1 MGETSPGV
9 EALPVQ
15 PASFLLP
22 PPQDHAPQSPH
33 PTPSDPTAT
42 TPDPD
47 PWNRLLLRQN
57 AIWFCRLRWI
67 VVATLST
74 AGLLGLFP
82 VLMQPLGLA
91 IPPAVPLASA
101 GFLALLNGLFVKL
114 IPAADNP
121 NATRNAKFILWLQ
134 ITCDLLVLTAVV
146 HWLNQDLP
154 CAPFMY
160 LFHIILACIVFTPIE
175 SFTVLGMAATFLLLS
190 LIATSQEWLPHM
202 SVLLPADTTTPH
214 QHASSVHLGY
224 RTGFT
229 FLIWGVIWYLV
240 SWLARKLQQHEHQLA
255 LTNLQLK
262 ASGEERSD
270 HMLQTTHQLKAPFA
284 AIHAQTQLL
293 LGNYCGPLP
302 QKAHQVVETIAA
314 RSMALSRQIQQMLQ
328 LANLRSQGQS
338 TPQCKS
344 LDLADLTTQTIH
356 RIEPNARQRNI
367 TLSTQVEPSLLEAV
381 EDHLTML
388 VDNLIVNAVNYSH
401 PNSSV
406 EVTCQPSANH
416 TVTLTV
422 RDHGIGI
429 PKEKLP
435 RIFDDYYRT
444 EEAAQHNRTST
455 GLGLAVVR
463 QVAHAAN
470 ATVHVESAPGWGT
483 RFTVQLPTRHANPN
497 PSPRKYR
504 K

>member
-1 MGETSPGV
+1 MGETSPEV
-9 EALPVQ
+9 AAEPIE
-15 PASFLLP
+15 PASFFLP
-22 PPQDHAPQSPH
+22 PPQDPTSPPH
-33 PTPSDPTAT
+33 TTPSSQPET

-67 VVATLST
+67 VVATLGT

-82 VLMQPLGLA
+82 SLMQPLGLA
-91 IPPAVPLASA
+91 IPPVVPLASA
-101 GFLALLNGLFVKL
+101 SILALLNGLFVKT

-121 NATRNAKFILWLQ
+121 GATRNAKLILWLQ
-134 ITCDLLVLTAVV
+134 IACDLLVLTAVV
-146 HWLNQDLP
+146 HWLNRDLP

-160 LFHIILACIVFTPIE
+160 LFHIILACIVFTPTE
-175 SFTVLGMAATFLLLS
+175 SFTVLGMAATFLLIS
-190 LIATSQEWLPHM
+190 LLATSQEWLPQM
-202 SVLLPADTTTPH
+202 SVLLPANPATPSL
-214 QHASSVHLGY
+214 HANSVHLGY

-255 LTNLQLK
+255 LTNIQLK
-262 ASGEERSD
+262 ASGEERSA

-293 LGNYCGPLP
+293 LGNYCGTLP
-302 QKAHQVVETIAA
+302 PKAHQVVETIAA

-338 TPQCKS
+338 TPQRKP
-344 LDLADLTTQTIH
+344 LDLAELTTQTIH
-356 RIEPNARQRNI
+356 RIEPSARHRNI
-367 TLSTQVEPSLLEAV
+367 TLSTQIEPSQLEAV

-388 VDNLIVNAVNYSH
+388 VDNLIVNAVTYSH

-406 EVTCQPSANH
+406 EIHCHPSPHH

-483 RFTVQLPTRHANPN
+483 RFTVQLPTRQTKAN
-497 PSPRKYR
+497 PSPRKQR

>member
-9 EALPVQ
+9 EAAPIQ

-22 PPQDHAPQSPH
+22 PPPDPSAQSSPPSPDH
-33 PTPSDPTAT
+33 PTA

-57 AIWFCRLRWI
+57 AVWFCRLRWI
-67 VVATLST
+67 VVATLGA

-82 VLMQPLGLA
+82 SLMQPLGLA
-91 IPPAVPLASA
+91 IPPAVPLVSA
-101 GFLALLNGLFVKL
+101 GILALLNGLFVQI
-114 IPAADNP
+114 IPDADNP
-121 NATRNAKFILWLQ
+121 AATRNAKLILWLQ

-146 HWLNQDLP
+146 HWLNRDLP

-160 LFHIILACIVFTPIE
+160 LFHIILACIVFTPAE

-190 LIATSQEWLPHM
+190 LIATTQEWLPHM
-202 SVLLPADTTTPH
+202 SVLLPAEPINTPH
-214 QHASSVHLGY
+214 PANSVHLGY

-240 SWLARKLQQHEHQLA
+240 SWLASKLQQHEHQLA

-262 ASGEERSD
+262 ASGEERSA

-293 LGNYCGPLP
+293 LGNYCGTLP

-367 TLSTQVEPSLLEAV
+367 TLSTQVEPSPLEAV

-429 PKEKLP
+429 LKEKLP

-463 QVAHAAN
+463 QVAHSAK
-470 ATVHVESAPGWGT
+470 ATVQVESAPGWGT
-483 RFTVQLPTRHANPN
+483 RFTVQLPTRQTKTN
-497 PSPRKYR
+497 PSPKKHRK
-504 K
+504 